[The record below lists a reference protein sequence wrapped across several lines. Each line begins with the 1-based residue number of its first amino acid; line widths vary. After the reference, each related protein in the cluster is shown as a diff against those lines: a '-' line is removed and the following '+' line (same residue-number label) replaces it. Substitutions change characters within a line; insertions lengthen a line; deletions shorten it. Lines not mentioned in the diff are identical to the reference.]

1 MKRSALHM
9 LPVFAQNIAIS
20 LYGYNLYRQRY
31 GQEYKEYKKQ
41 LLQNQNKSLSVLERE
56 QNEELCG
63 FIKYAQKHSSFY
75 RDLYAGIDLNQITS
89 VEDLGILPVVD
100 KEMLRTNI
108 ESVYT
113 VSQKDSIASF
123 TGGTTGK
130 AIQVRF
136 TKKDF
141 QKRMAYLDVF
151 KIRLGV
157 DPFKSKKATF
167 SGREILERSDSNKIF
182 WRNNWAYKQRLYSTF
197 DLTSKNIPLYI
208 KDLNRFKPE
217 IINGF
222 VSAIYEIASFAE
234 ANNMRFNFT
243 PEAIFTTS
251 ETLLPHHRSLIE
263 RVFGCH
269 VYNQY
274 ASAEG
279 ASFITE
285 CAHGQLHYC
294 IDTGVIE
301 TMSTPAGNEML
312 ITSFTTHGTPLIRYK
327 IGDLVEFKDGSC
339 TCGSNHPLVNKIEGR
354 MVDSLES
361 EKYGKISLSHLS
373 DVIKGLPNCVKN
385 VQFQQIAK
393 NKIIVLLAVD
403 EKQYNVSTEQKIQ
416 NALHYRFGSETEF
429 VFKRVDS
436 IPREKSGKRALIKNH
451 IKSNR

>member
-1 MKRSALHM
+1 MKRSVLHKF
-9 LPVFAQNIAIS
+9 PVFVQDIAIS

-31 GQEYKEYKKQ
+31 GQEYKTHKQ
-41 LLQNQNKSLSVLERE
+41 TLLQNQNKPLEVLKRE
-56 QNEELCG
+56 QNEELCR

-75 RDLYAGIDLNQITS
+75 RELYAGINLNQITS
-89 VEDLGILPVVD
+89 VDDLGLLPVVD
-100 KEMLRTNI
+100 KEMLRANI
-108 ESVYT
+108 ENVYT
-113 VSQKDSIASF
+113 ISQKDSIAAF

-130 AIQVRF
+130 ALQVRF
-136 TKKDF
+136 TKEDF

-151 KIRLGV
+151 KLNLGV

-167 SGREILERSDSNKIF
+167 SGRELFERSDSNKIF
-182 WRNNWAYKQRLYSTF
+182 WRNNWAYNQRLYSTF

-208 KDLNRFKPE
+208 KDLNKFKPE

-234 ANNMRFNFT
+234 AGNLNFEFI

-263 RVFGCH
+263 RVFGCR
-269 VYNQY
+269 VYDQY

-279 ASFITE
+279 APFITE

-294 IDTGVIE
+294 LDTGVIE
-301 TMSTPAGNEML
+301 TISTPAGNEML

-327 IGDLVEFKDGSC
+327 IGDLIEFKNGDC
-339 TCGSNHPLVNKIEGR
+339 KCGSKHPLVNKIEGR

-385 VQFQQIAK
+385 VQFQQTAK

-416 NALHYRFGSETEF
+416 EALCYRFGSETEL
-429 VFKRVDS
+429 VFKTVDS
-436 IPREKSGKRALIKNH
+436 IPREKSGKHALIKNL
-451 IKSNR
+451 I

>member
-1 MKRSALHM
+1 MKRSILHKF
-9 LPVFAQNIAIS
+9 PVFVQDIAIS

-31 GQEYKEYKKQ
+31 GQEYKAHKNM
-41 LLQNQNKSLSVLERE
+41 LLQSQNKPLDVLKRE
-56 QNEELCG
+56 QNEELCR

-75 RDLYAGIDLNQITS
+75 RELYAGINLNQITS
-89 VEDLGILPVVD
+89 VDDLGLLPVVD
-100 KEMLRTNI
+100 KEMLRANI

-113 VSQKDSIASF
+113 ISPKDSIAAF

-130 AIQVRF
+130 ALQVRF
-136 TKKDF
+136 TKEDF

-151 KIRLGV
+151 KLNLGV
-157 DPFKSKKATF
+157 DPFKCKKATF
-167 SGREILERSDSNKIF
+167 SGRELFERSDSNKIF
-182 WRNNWAYKQRLYSTF
+182 WRENWSYKQRLYSTF

-208 KDLNRFKPE
+208 KDLNKFKPE

-234 ANNMRFNFT
+234 TSNLNFDFI

-263 RVFGCH
+263 RVFGCR
-269 VYNQY
+269 VYDQY

-279 ASFITE
+279 APFITE

-294 IDTGVIE
+294 LDTGVIE
-301 TMSTPAGNEML
+301 TISTPAGNEML

-327 IGDLVEFKDGSC
+327 IGDLIEFKSGSC
-339 TCGSNHPLVNKIEGR
+339 ICGSNHPLVNKIEGR

-385 VQFQQIAK
+385 VQFQQAAK

-416 NALHYRFGSETEF
+416 KALCYRFGNETEF
-429 VFKRVDS
+429 VFKTVDS
-436 IPREKSGKRALIKNH
+436 IPREKSGKHALIKNL
-451 IKSNR
+451 I